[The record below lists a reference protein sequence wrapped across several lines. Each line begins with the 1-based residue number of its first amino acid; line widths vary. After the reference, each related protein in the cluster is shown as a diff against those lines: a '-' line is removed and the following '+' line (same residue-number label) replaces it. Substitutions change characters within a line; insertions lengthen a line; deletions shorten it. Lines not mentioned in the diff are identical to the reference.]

1 MSWFKADGTL
11 SNELLAYQ
19 YIIKNKDES
28 SYISKGS
35 IKHTIELIL
44 NDYRVS
50 TFLKTKKIYYNI
62 GAYRS
67 SVLKGK
73 EIRKKII

>member
-1 MSWFKADGTL
+1 MNYMYSV
-11 SNELLAYQ
+11 LL
-19 YIIKNKDES
+19 KTRSHK
-28 SYISKGS
+28 SKGS
-35 IKHTIELIL
+35 IKYTIELIL

-67 SVLKGK
+67 SVLRGK
-73 EIRKKII
+73 EIRKKNNLKPSQYLNLKIE